1 MITLYKSATCPQ
13 CKVVKMKLEKKG
25 IPFVEETDLTIME
38 EKGVKGIPTIE
49 VDGELIGNIR
59 KINDWINAQEAI
71 LNED

>member
-71 LNED
+71 LNEN